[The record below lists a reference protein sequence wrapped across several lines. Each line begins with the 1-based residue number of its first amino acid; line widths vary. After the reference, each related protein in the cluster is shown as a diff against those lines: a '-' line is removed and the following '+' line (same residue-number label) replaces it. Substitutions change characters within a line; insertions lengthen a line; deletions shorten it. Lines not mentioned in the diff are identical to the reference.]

1 MQNHRVCY
9 CCFVLQWLKR
19 GFMCLSIHI
28 HGCYYV
34 EMEISHWMSC
44 MCMYLYIRCESE
56 LWLTLP
62 IIIMHITEWIKAT
75 SGSWANV
82 WHCFK
87 YSRFWTSL
95 RQHSRIEYMP
105 QKPKWPSYA
114 IGSHRQRQRQQQHN
128 WAIVLQSKNGQFL
141 GTDVW
146 FEKKI
151 SNSLPPV
158 QSVVHLIFHML
169 GNCVLY
175 CFFAVVFI

>member
-1 MQNHRVCY
+1 M
-9 CCFVLQWLKR
+9 W
-19 GFMCLSIHI
+19 
-28 HGCYYV
+28 
-34 EMEISHWMSC
+34 
-44 MCMYLYIRCESE
+44 CESE

-75 SGSWANV
+75 SGSWANF

-87 YSRFWTSL
+87 CSRFWTSL

-114 IGSHRQRQRQQQHN
+114 IGSHRQRQPATTTQLDHCI
-128 WAIVLQSKNGQFL
+128 AI
-141 GTDVW
+141 
-146 FEKKI
+146 KKRSI
-151 SNSLPPV
+151 FRARMYGLKRKFHSLPPV

-175 CFFAVVFI
+175 CFFAVVFIQKPFHHYPDFAINRIKWQITHKKTLFFFQRCFFFHLA